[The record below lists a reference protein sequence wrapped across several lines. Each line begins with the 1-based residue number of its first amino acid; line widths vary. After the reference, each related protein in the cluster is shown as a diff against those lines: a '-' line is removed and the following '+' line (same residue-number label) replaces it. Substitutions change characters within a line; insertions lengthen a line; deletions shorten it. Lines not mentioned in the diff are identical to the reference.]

1 MQFTLRQDPGLTW
14 SAVLA
19 VLVHLFFLSVL
30 VFGVRWQTKQPDSIA
45 VELWTQLPP
54 MEQAAPVQVEP
65 APAPAPAPAS
75 APAPAP
81 APAPALK
88 VEPAPKP
95 EPVAKAEPKPVKP
108 DIAVEKMPVKKP
120 EPKKVELKK
129 LEPKIDQQK
138 LMREQ
143 LARETEQ
150 VSRER
155 EKQEITQQLARE
167 AAAAQGRAV
176 ADYVGRIRGKIR
188 GNIVLPSDIPAG
200 NPEAIFDVVQLPT
213 GEVLNARLR
222 KSSGHKPYDD
232 AVERAILKA
241 SPLPK
246 PERPD
251 LFQRSLELKFR
262 PLD

>member
-30 VFGVRWQTKQPDSIA
+30 VFGVRWQTKQPDAIA

-54 MEQAAPVQVEP
+54 MEQAAPVQVE
-65 APAPAPAPAS
+65 
-75 APAPAP
+75 P

-108 DIAVEKMPVKKP
+108 DIAVEKTPPKKP

-188 GNIVLPSDIPAG
+188 GNIVLPPDIPAG

>member
-30 VFGVRWQTKQPDSIA
+30 VFGVRWQTKQPDAIA

-65 APAPAPAPAS
+65 APAPA
-75 APAPAP
+75 
-81 APAPALK
+81 LK

-95 EPVAKAEPKPVKP
+95 EPVAKAEPKPAKP
-108 DIAVEKMPVKKP
+108 DIAVEKMPAKKP
-120 EPKKVELKK
+120 EPKKVEPKK

>member
-30 VFGVRWQTKQPDSIA
+30 VFGVRWQTKQPDAIA

-54 MEQAAPVQVEP
+54 MEQAAPLQVEP
-65 APAPAPAPAS
+65 APAPVPEPAP
-75 APAPAP
+75 
-81 APAPALK
+81 K

-95 EPVAKAEPKPVKP
+95 EPVAKAEAKPAKP
-108 DIAVEKMPVKKP
+108 DIAVEKTPPKKP
-120 EPKKVELKK
+120 EPKKVEPKK

-188 GNIVLPSDIPAG
+188 GNIVLPQDIPAG

>member
-30 VFGVRWQTKQPDSIA
+30 VFGVRWQTKQADAIA

-65 APAPAPAPAS
+65 APEPAPAP
-75 APAPAP
+75 
-81 APAPALK
+81 K

-95 EPVAKAEPKPVKP
+95 EPVAKVEPKPVKP
-108 DIAVEKMPVKKP
+108 DIAVEKTPPKKP
-120 EPKKVELKK
+120 EPKKVEPKK
-129 LEPKIDQQK
+129 LEPQIDQQK

-188 GNIVLPSDIPAG
+188 GNIVLPPDIPAG

>member
-30 VFGVRWQTKQPDSIA
+30 VFGVRWQTKQPDAIA

-65 APAPAPAPAS
+65 APV
-75 APAPAP
+75 P

-108 DIAVEKMPVKKP
+108 DIAVEKTPPKKP

-188 GNIVLPSDIPAG
+188 GNIVLPPDIPAG

>member
-65 APAPAPAPAS
+65 APVPE
-75 APAPAP
+75 PAPAP
-81 APAPALK
+81 APK

-95 EPVAKAEPKPVKP
+95 EPVAKAEVKPVKP

-120 EPKKVELKK
+120 EPIKAELKK

-188 GNIVLPSDIPAG
+188 GNIVLPPDIPAG

>member
-65 APAPAPAPAS
+65 APAPAPAPA
-75 APAPAP
+75 
-81 APAPALK
+81 LK

-108 DIAVEKMPVKKP
+108 DIAVEKTPPKKP
-120 EPKKVELKK
+120 EPKKV
-129 LEPKIDQQK
+129 EPKIDQQK

-188 GNIVLPSDIPAG
+188 GNIVLPPDIPAG
-200 NPEAIFDVVQLPT
+200 NPEAIFEVVQLPT

>member
-1 MQFTLRQDPGLTW
+1 M
-14 SAVLA
+14 
-19 VLVHLFFLSVL
+19 
-30 VFGVRWQTKQPDSIA
+30 
-45 VELWTQLPP
+45 
-54 MEQAAPVQVEP
+54 
-65 APAPAPAPAS
+65 
-75 APAPAP
+75 
-81 APAPALK
+81 
-88 VEPAPKP
+88 
-95 EPVAKAEPKPVKP
+95 KP

-120 EPKKVELKK
+120 EPIKAELKK

-143 LARETEQ
+143 LSRETEQ

-176 ADYVGRIRGKIR
+176 ADYVGRIRASIKGR
-188 GNIVLPSDIPAG
+188 IVIPDGMPAG
-200 NPEAIFDVVQLPT
+200 NPEAIFDVVQLPN
-213 GEVLNARLR
+213 GEVLTPLRLR
-222 KSSGHKPYDD
+222 KSSGYKPYDD

>member
-65 APAPAPAPAS
+65 APAPAPA
-75 APAPAP
+75 
-81 APAPALK
+81 LK

-108 DIAVEKMPVKKP
+108 DIAVEKTPPKKP
-120 EPKKVELKK
+120 EPEKVEPKK
-129 LEPKIDQQK
+129 LEPQIDQQK

-188 GNIVLPSDIPAG
+188 GNIVLPPDIPAG